1 MDIIQLRVNAQ
12 TKTGIIEVT
21 DNNRIRFDY
30 GNNPRDGYEEVPPE
44 IFENLFTQLSA
55 HFEGGTMIT
64 GTPKEQYKTV
74 LTNLVQGLQG
84 IVLLLPQAETLRQM
98 LQLDKILTNT
108 EIADDAVIS
117 DFEMTVGELRQLVA
131 VAEAAKMLAEMN
143 RPTLDKLSELLVHIA
158 TSGVDGTDA
167 IVAQLAVAMQ
177 EDSGSFLEMIAGQG
191 AVVSVE
197 TPVVEEPV
205 IEPEVV

>member
-1 MDIIQLRVNAQ
+1 
-12 TKTGIIEVT
+12 
-21 DNNRIRFDY
+21 
-30 GNNPRDGYEEVPPE
+30 
-44 IFENLFTQLSA
+44 
-55 HFEGGTMIT
+55 MIT

-131 VAEAAKMLAEMN
+131 VAGAAKMLAEMN

-191 AVVSVE
+191 AVVSIDAPV
-197 TPVVEEPV
+197 VVEEP
-205 IEPEVV
+205 EVV